1 MSGTPIASV
10 TVSLGLVDA
19 APAPVPVPVPAPAA
33 AAPTPGPTPPKSLE
47 LQALLAH
54 QAQIKD
60 WTVKVN
66 KRIYEL
72 EEQYLEETTLGNI
85 VKGWDQDAK
94 PQQQKKVFVDDRD
107 RLFSNSSIRDADAP
121 GKGRGG
127 GGVGGY
133 VLPVGRDRFKR

>member
-1 MSGTPIASV
+1 MSGVPIASV
-10 TVSLGLVDA
+10 TVSLGLVTA
-19 APAPVPVPVPAPAA
+19 APVPAA
-33 AAPTPGPTPPKSLE
+33 AAPAPTPPKSLE

-60 WTVKVN
+60 WTIKVN

-127 GGVGGY
+127 GGGVRGNG
-133 VLPVGRDRFKR
+133 K